1 MMSGPAGE
9 VAGIPGSPRSLRS
22 AEARAARLSMLAL
35 PHMEP
40 LCRLVERLRSD
51 GRGVVPDFD
60 PMDGGVAAEVFFLL
74 EKPGPMTDAG
84 ASGRAGSGFV
94 SRDNDDPTAEAI
106 FRFAAEAGIAR
117 RRSVIWNTVPWW
129 NGTRSMRREE
139 VAAGVDHLE
148 ELLDLLPHAR
158 LVIGVGR
165 KAARAEQ
172 LVRKGGLAFLS
183 SMHPSPINRAAR
195 PVLWASIPREWEK
208 ARLRLD
214 QATAH
219 DGTAP
224 VRGD

>member
-22 AEARAARLSMLAL
+22 AEVRAARLSMLNRL
-35 PHMEP
+35 HMQP

-51 GRGVVPDFD
+51 GRGTVPDFD
-60 PMDGGVAAEVFFLL
+60 PMDGGVAAEVLFLL
-74 EKPGPMTDAG
+74 EKPGPMTEAS

-106 FRFAAEAGIAR
+106 FRFAAEAGIER
-117 RRSVIWNTVPWW
+117 QRSVIWNTVPWW
-129 NGTRSMRREE
+129 NGTRTMRREE
-139 VAAGVDHLE
+139 VAAGVDRLA
-148 ELLDLLPHAR
+148 ELLDLLPHVR

-165 KAARAEQ
+165 KAARAESVVQ
-172 LVRKGGLAFLS
+172 KRGLAFLS

-208 ARLRLD
+208 ARLHLD
-214 QATAH
+214 EAA
-219 DGTAP
+219 AP
-224 VRGD
+224 RCPGSV